1 MSVEA
6 GATAG
11 VFVIEDDRPVRTA
24 ISRLM
29 RSVGLHVELFASAR
43 EFLHAELADLPS
55 CLVLDVRLPDLSG
68 LELQKMLADRHSE
81 LPIVFITGHGDIPM
95 SVHAMKAGAV
105 EFLTK
110 PFRDQD
116 LLDAIQHAL
125 EADRTARQRR
135 TEITA
140 LQQLWNSLTL
150 REREV
155 FALVTRG
162 FPNKQ
167 IAVELGASEK
177 TIKFHRAKVMSKMM
191 AGSLADL
198 VRMADKLGIFPS
210 GQASTTTAGR

>member
-29 RSVGLHVELFASAR
+29 RSVGLHVELFASAQ

-95 SVHAMKAGAV
+95 SVHAMK
-105 EFLTK
+105 
-110 PFRDQD
+110 
-116 LLDAIQHAL
+116 
-125 EADRTARQRR
+125 
-135 TEITA
+135 
-140 LQQLWNSLTL
+140 
-150 REREV
+150 
-155 FALVTRG
+155 
-162 FPNKQ
+162 
-167 IAVELGASEK
+167 
-177 TIKFHRAKVMSKMM
+177 
-191 AGSLADL
+191 
-198 VRMADKLGIFPS
+198 
-210 GQASTTTAGR
+210 